1 MLFRSS
7 LSLSLTLLFL
17 STSLSLLTPSSF
29 LFSFALTL
37 SPPHSTPSSHSVFLV
52 EEVVTLARST
62 REGGLSVLDFLL
74 RHRLSAANAFSP
86 GGGGGSAGAAA
97 ARRKALRLVTAIC
110 SRGPS
115 DFKREA
121 ARSASGA
128 IR

>member
-1 MLFRSS
+1 M
-7 LSLSLTLLFL
+7 
-17 STSLSLLTPSSF
+17 TSLPFQTILGHYFRRHQGVANGVGTAGSS
-29 LFSFALTL
+29 
-37 SPPHSTPSSHSVFLV
+37 
-52 EEVVTLARST
+52 VVTLARSA

-74 RHRLSAANAFSP
+74 RHRLSATNAFSP